1 MKTTN
6 LFTGFFLIILSGF
19 FQSCINNDP
28 KTENYSDDLSAES
41 KSAITNEI
49 LDLTTNWA
57 NAHTSMDADKAIELW
72 DSTADLMFAEN
83 GFFFANRDSI
93 YSYLKGFYSS
103 TQSMDL
109 QWQKRVVIPLSLHA
123 ASMSGYFHFKAIFKD
138 ESIFEGNSMFTG
150 VFVKKNNGW
159 VLIHGHESVK

>member
-1 MKTTN
+1 MKTTKLTLGL
-6 LFTGFFLIILSGF
+6 LFVLILGFFG
-19 FQSCINNDP
+19 SCTNNRQN
-28 KTENYSDDLSAES
+28 TGNYSDDLSPES

-49 LDLTTNWA
+49 MDLTTNWA
-57 NAHTSMDADKAIELW
+57 NAHISMDADKAIELW

-103 TQSMDL
+103 TKSMEL
-109 QWQKRVVIPLSLHA
+109 QWQKRVVIPLSLNA
-123 ASMSGYFHFKAIFKD
+123 ATLSGYFHFKAIFKD

-150 VFVKKNNGW
+150 VFVKKNNKW
-159 VLIHGHESVK
+159 ILIHGHESFK